1 VTESRINPM
10 GTDGIE
16 FIEFAAPEPA
26 QADKLFRSLGFA
38 PVACHRSKDV
48 TLYRQGGIN
57 FILNSEPQSFSQSF
71 ARVHGPSV
79 CAVALRVKNA
89 RTALERAGRLGA
101 EVVPVTAGPME
112 LNIPAIR
119 AVGGSLLYLVDRYE
133 GQGENQRGQVTIY
146 DIDFVPIA
154 GADAKADGL
163 GLTAIDRLVHTVHRG
178 RAAVWTDFFCR
189 LFSFAADGGALV
201 SPCGNI
207 RVELREP
214 AGEKDAAEG
223 FLDAYHGEGI
233 QQVVL
238 AAADLGAAADQ
249 LRRHQTP
256 VRGEPSPG
264 GSLALAE
271 GIGPVGFALVQG

>member
-1 VTESRINPM
+1 MTESRINPM

-133 GQGENQRGQVTIY
+133 GRPGQVTIY

-154 GADAKADGL
+154 GADALADGF
-163 GLTAIDRLVHTVHRG
+163 GLVAVDRLVQTVHRG
-178 RAAVWTDFFCR
+178 RSSVWTDFFGR
-189 LFSFAADGGALV
+189 LFNFSADRGALI
-201 SPCGNI
+201 SACGRI
-207 RVELREP
+207 RVEIREP
-214 AGEKDAAEG
+214 AGEHDAAEG

-233 QQVVL
+233 QQIVL
-238 AAADLGAAADQ
+238 AAGDLAAAAER
-249 LRRHQTP
+249 LRRDRTP
-256 VRGEPSPG
+256 FSGGSEPGEPVVPDQ
-264 GSLALAE
+264 
-271 GIGPVGFALVQG
+271 GIGPVSFALVQGG